1 MSPRDRRPILTLPD
15 ERLRSPSLS
24 VKLPDRQL
32 RRLVDEMV
40 VTMRLANGIGL
51 AAPQIG
57 EPYRLAVVEVANQ
70 LFVLGNPTIVR
81 QGAPLIDW
89 EGCLSIPDRVAKVA
103 RASEIVIA
111 ADDIEGRHVRYRG
124 RGLLARAFQHE
135 IDHLAGR
142 LYTDLVEPDEVVDT
156 REHPERPRAEASARA
171 EQPAQRPRA
180 PPRRRAASPRGTP
193 GTAPRRGHRRGE
205 RLVLRERRVL
215 QPQAVDHERAG
226 RPVEPRVHP
235 GDQPV
240 APQDRH
246 RVRPPAALVDRAC
259 RSPTCTR
266 SRRRSSPGRAR

>member
-1 MSPRDRRPILTLPD
+1 MQLIASTLQRPIRISERRRGIGGTLGPMSPRGTARPILTLPD

-24 VKLPDRQL
+24 VKLPDRGL

-89 EGCLSIPDRVAKVA
+89 EGCLSIPDRAAQVA

-142 LYTDLVEPDEVVDT
+142 LYVDLVEPEDVVDT
-156 REHPERPRAEASARA
+156 REHPV
-171 EQPAQRPRA
+171 QP
-180 PPRRRAASPRGTP
+180 G
-193 GTAPRRGHRRGE
+193 
-205 RLVLRERRVL
+205 
-215 QPQAVDHERAG
+215 
-226 RPVEPRVHP
+226 
-235 GDQPV
+235 
-240 APQDRH
+240 
-246 RVRPPAALVDRAC
+246 
-259 RSPTCTR
+259 
-266 SRRRSSPGRAR
+266 

>member
-1 MSPRDRRPILTLPD
+1 MRLPRHTGHMSPRGTSRPILTLPD

-24 VKLPDRQL
+24 VKLPDRHL

-70 LFVLGNPTIVR
+70 LFVLGNPTLVR
-81 QGAPLIDW
+81 QGASLIDW
-89 EGCLSIPDRVAKVA
+89 EGCLSIPDHVAKVA

-142 LYTDLVEPDEVVDT
+142 LYTDLVEPGEVVDT
-156 REHPERPRAEASARA
+156 REHPE
-171 EQPAQRPRA
+171 A
-180 PPRRRAASPRGTP
+180 PSG
-193 GTAPRRGHRRGE
+193 
-205 RLVLRERRVL
+205 
-215 QPQAVDHERAG
+215 
-226 RPVEPRVHP
+226 
-235 GDQPV
+235 
-240 APQDRH
+240 
-246 RVRPPAALVDRAC
+246 
-259 RSPTCTR
+259 
-266 SRRRSSPGRAR
+266 